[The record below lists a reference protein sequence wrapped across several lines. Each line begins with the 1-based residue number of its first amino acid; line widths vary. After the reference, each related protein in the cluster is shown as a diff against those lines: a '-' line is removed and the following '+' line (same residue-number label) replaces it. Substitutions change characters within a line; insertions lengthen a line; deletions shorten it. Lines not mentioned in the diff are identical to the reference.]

1 VTDYDADLLVVGGGP
16 GGLATALHARRLGLS
31 VIVAEPREDPIDK
44 ACGEGLMPGGLAE
57 LTSLDVDPVGMPFH
71 GIAYLN
77 ERRRVQARFRSGP
90 GRGVRR
96 TTLHAALAARAKE
109 QDTDWIR
116 TRVTKVAQD
125 AHGVS
130 AAGVRAKWIVAADGL
145 HSQVRRAVG
154 IAATV
159 GTPRRYGVRW
169 HYRVPAWSEFVE
181 VHWSRWGEAY
191 VTPVEPDLVGVAILS
206 RGRPDLT
213 WFPRLAGQLDG
224 ADPGPPRGCGPLRQ
238 VVSRR
243 VAGRVLLVGDA
254 AGYEDALTGEGISLA
269 LKQAA
274 AAVEAIA
281 NDTPA
286 HYEKAWH
293 RITRDYRMLT
303 RALVL
308 GSAPQR
314 VRRAVVPTCALLPAV
329 FNRGVNILA
338 GQRTLPD

>member
-1 VTDYDADLLVVGGGP
+1 MSDYDADLLIVGGGP
-16 GGLATALHARRLGLS
+16 GGLAAALHARRQGLS
-31 VIVAEPREDPIDK
+31 VIVAEPREGPIDK

-57 LTSLDVDPVGMPFH
+57 LTSLGVDPVGVPFH
-71 GIAYLN
+71 GIAYVSK
-77 ERRRVQARFRSGP
+77 RRRAQARFHPGP

-109 QDTDWIR
+109 QDTEWIR
-116 TRVTKVAQD
+116 ARVTNVRQD
-125 AHGVS
+125 AHGVA
-130 AAGVRAKWIVAADGL
+130 AAGVRAKWLVAADGL

-154 IAATV
+154 IAAKA

-169 HYRVPAWSEFVE
+169 HYRVPTWSEFVE

-206 RGRPDLT
+206 RGRPDLS
-213 WFPRLAGQLDG
+213 WFPRLAQHLRAGNAGQ
-224 ADPGPPRGCGPLRQ
+224 PRGCGPLRQ

-274 AAVEAIA
+274 AAVDAIV
-281 NDTPA
+281 NETPSS
-286 HYEKAWH
+286 YEKAWH
-293 RITRDYRMLT
+293 AITRDYRLLT

-308 GSAPQR
+308 ASTPPPM
-314 VRRAVVPTCALLPAV
+314 RRAVVPACTLLPAV
-329 FNRGVNILA
+329 FGCGVNILA
-338 GQRTLPD
+338 T

>member
-1 VTDYDADLLVVGGGP
+1 MSYDADVLIVGGGP

-31 VIVAEPREDPIDK
+31 VIVAEPRESPIDK

-57 LTSLDVDPVGMPFH
+57 LTALGVDPAGMPFH
-71 GIAYLN
+71 GIAYVS
-77 ERRRVQARFRSGP
+77 EQRRAQARFRSGP

-116 TRVTKVAQD
+116 ARVTSVAQD

-130 AAGVRAKWIVAADGL
+130 AAGVRAKWLVAADGL

-154 IAATV
+154 IAAAT

-169 HYRVPAWSEFVE
+169 HFRVPAWTDFVE

-206 RGRPDLT
+206 RGRPDLA
-213 WFPRLAGQLDG
+213 WFPRLARQLHGAGPGQ
-224 ADPGPPRGCGPLRQ
+224 PRGCGPLRQ

-274 AAVEAIA
+274 AVVDAIV
-281 NDTPA
+281 DETPSS
-286 HYEKAWH
+286 YEKAWY
-293 RITRDYRMLT
+293 RITRDYRLLT

-308 GSAPQR
+308 ASTQPV
-314 VRRAVVPTCALLPAV
+314 VRRAVVPACTLLPAV
-329 FNRGVNILA
+329 FGRGVNVLA
-338 GQRTLPD
+338 R

>member
-1 VTDYDADLLVVGGGP
+1 MTDYDADVLIAAAGGVFRIAQQLPRKVAMQLLLTGEP
-16 GGLATALHARRLGLS
+16 LTAA
-31 VIVAEPREDPIDK
+31 A
-44 ACGEGLMPGGLAE
+44 ACEWGLMPGGLAE
-57 LTSLDVDPVGMPFH
+57 LTALGVDPAGMPFH
-71 GIAYLN
+71 GIAYAS
-77 ERRRVQARFRSGP
+77 ERRRAQAPFRGGP

-109 QDTDWIR
+109 QDTEWIR
-116 TRVTKVAQD
+116 ARVTSVRQD

-130 AAGVRAKWIVAADGL
+130 AAGVRARWLVAADGL
-145 HSQVRRAVG
+145 HSQVRRDVG
-154 IAATV
+154 IATTA

-169 HYRVPAWSEFVE
+169 HYRVPAWTDFVE

-206 RGRPDLT
+206 RGRPDLA
-213 WFPRLAGQLDG
+213 WFPRLARQLDG
-224 ADPGPPRGCGPLRQ
+224 ASRGQPRGCGPLRQ

-281 NDTPA
+281 AETPA
-286 HYEKAWH
+286 SYEKAWH
-293 RITRDYRMLT
+293 RITRDYRLLT
-303 RALVL
+303 RGLVL
-308 GSAPQR
+308 ASTPPV
-314 VRRAVVPTCALLPAV
+314 VRRAVVPACTLLPAV
-329 FNRGVNILA
+329 FRRGVNVLA
-338 GQRTLPD
+338 H

>member
-1 VTDYDADLLVVGGGP
+1 MSDYDSDLLIVGGGP

-71 GIAYLN
+71 GIAYVS
-77 ERRRVQARFRSGP
+77 ERRRAQARFRNGP
-90 GRGVRR
+90 GRGLRR

-116 TRVTKVAQD
+116 ARVTKVAQD

-130 AAGVRAKWIVAADGL
+130 AAGVRAKWMVAADGL
-145 HSQVRRAVG
+145 HSPVRRAVG
-154 IAATV
+154 ITATA
-159 GTPRRYGVRW
+159 GTPRRYGVRR

-206 RGRPDLT
+206 RGRPDLA
-213 WFPRLAGQLDG
+213 WFPQLARQLQG
-224 ADPGPPRGCGPLRQ
+224 GEPGPARGCGPLRQ

-274 AAVEAIA
+274 AAVEAIG
-281 NDTPA
+281 NETPA
-286 HYEKAWH
+286 RYEKAWH
-293 RITRDYRMLT
+293 RITRDYRLLT

-308 GSAPQR
+308 ASTPQP
-314 VRRAVVPTCALLPAV
+314 VRHAVVPACTLLPAV
-329 FNRGVNILA
+329 FDRGVNILA
-338 GQRTLPD
+338 G

>member
-1 VTDYDADLLVVGGGP
+1 MTDYDADVLIVGGGP

-31 VIVAEPREDPIDK
+31 VIVAEPREGPIDK

-57 LTSLDVDPVGMPFH
+57 LTALGVDPAGMPFH
-71 GIAYLN
+71 GIAYAS
-77 ERRRVQARFRSGP
+77 ERRRAQAPFRAGP

-109 QDTDWIR
+109 QDTEWIR
-116 TRVTKVAQD
+116 ARVTSVRQD

-130 AAGVRAKWIVAADGL
+130 AAGVRARWLVAADGL
-145 HSQVRRAVG
+145 HSQVRRDVG
-154 IAATV
+154 IATTA

-169 HYRVPAWSEFVE
+169 HYRVPAWTDFVE

-206 RGRPDLT
+206 RGRPDLA
-213 WFPRLAGQLDG
+213 WFPRLARRLDG
-224 ADPGPPRGCGPLRQ
+224 ASRGQPRGCGPLRQ

-281 NDTPA
+281 AETPA
-286 HYEKAWH
+286 SYEKAWH
-293 RITRDYRMLT
+293 RITRDYRLLT
-303 RALVL
+303 RGLVL
-308 GSAPQR
+308 ASTPPV
-314 VRRAVVPTCALLPAV
+314 VRRAVVPACTLLPAV
-329 FNRGVNILA
+329 FRRGVNVLA
-338 GQRTLPD
+338 H